1 MNVTMDIVP
10 ADQPDFA
17 AMWQEG
23 WTELIASGETDYTA
37 PPPFGGKFDIAL
49 LIRADGEAAAIRA
62 YHDWGTGVAQGKITY
77 VRPAFRRQKL
87 CDITWE
93 LTVDLL
99 KQRCVIRLVY
109 TVLAS
114 ATAMKAACDKR
125 GDRLVSHRYLREL

>member
-10 ADQPDFA
+10 VDDAEFA

-62 YHDWGTGVAQGKITY
+62 YHDWGTGVAQG
-77 VRPAFRRQKL
+77 
-87 CDITWE
+87 TWW
-93 LTVDLL
+93 LYRKDLE
-99 KQRCVIRLVY
+99 
-109 TVLAS
+109 
-114 ATAMKAACDKR
+114 R
-125 GDRLVSHRYLREL
+125 GDVRAILQPYAQEGAPVSVLYPAQRHVPAKLRALIDFLVQITRSG

>member
-1 MNVTMDIVP
+1 LSSSVFQGVRKDVAP
-10 ADQPDFA
+10 AGA
-17 AMWQEG
+17 AKTRG
-23 WTELIASGETDYTA
+23 PVA
-37 PPPFGGKFDIAL
+37 PPFGGKFDIAL

-77 VRPAFRRQKL
+77 VRPAYRRQKL
-87 CDITWE
+87 CDITWD
-93 LTVDLL
+93 LTVELL
-99 KQRCVIRLVY
+99 KQRGVTRLVY